1 DQSRRRRDPGRGAR
15 RTPEQ
20 ARWEVRRGPHRPD
33 REPAGGDQVAR
44 DLRGAGSRHPPSR
57 APRARGHGADEGDA
71 ALQGEGRAGVRRPRV
86 QRPVVHRTPSR
97 SRGVCTQHAAF
108 RERRDPRT
116 TSSRA
121 GDRRR
126 PALAALALFHS
137 TRDVRQGRPVRPQG
151 VRGLHHGLRSAAPYA
166 GADPVAVGRGERGDA
181 RRAEEG
187 PRGAEGEEEDQVSK
201 DLWKGRFEGGLDPK
215 VRDFTASLELDKRLA
230 SHDVRGS
237 IAHARMLGR
246 QSVISKDE
254 AAKLVRELE
263 RIAGEIEAGTFAWP
277 ADAEDVH
284 SAVERVLTERAG
296 AVGGKLHTGRSRND
310 QIALDLRLL
319 VVELLDGLDAALRSL
334 ARALVERASEESDTV
349 MPGYTHLQRAQPVS
363 LAHHLLAHVE
373 ALRRDRMRVNE
384 ARERAA
390 VSPLGAGALAG
401 VPYAIDPQAVAKELG
416 LARTFRNSIDAVADR
431 DFVAD
436 FAYVCALAAVHASR
450 FAEEL
455 VLWTSA
461 EFGFAEFSD
470 QHATG
475 SSIMPQKKNPDVAE
489 LVRGRTGRIIGDL
502 VAILTTLKGL
512 PLAYD

>member
-1 DQSRRRRDPGRGAR
+1 M
-15 RTPEQ
+15 
-20 ARWEVRRGPHRPD
+20 
-33 REPAGGDQVAR
+33 
-44 DLRGAGSRHPPSR
+44 
-57 APRARGHGADEGDA
+57 
-71 ALQGEGRAGVRRPRV
+71 
-86 QRPVVHRTPSR
+86 
-97 SRGVCTQHAAF
+97 
-108 RERRDPRT
+108 
-116 TSSRA
+116 
-121 GDRRR
+121 
-126 PALAALALFHS
+126 
-137 TRDVRQGRPVRPQG
+137 
-151 VRGLHHGLRSAAPYA
+151 
-166 GADPVAVGRGERGDA
+166 
-181 RRAEEG
+181 
-187 PRGAEGEEEDQVSK
+187 SK
-201 DLWKGRFEGGLDPK
+201 DLWKGRFEGALDPK
-215 VRDFTASLELDKRLA
+215 VRDFTASLELDKRLT

-246 QSVISKDE
+246 QNVISKDE
-254 AAKLVRELE
+254 AATIVRELE
-263 RIAGEIEAGTFAWP
+263 RIAGELKSGTFEWP

-284 SAVERVLTERAG
+284 SAVERVLTERTG

-461 EFGFAEFSD
+461 EFGFVEFSD

-502 VAILTTLKGL
+502 VAVLTTLKGL
-512 PLAYD
+512 PLAYDGDLQEHRVPLYDAAAVTPALETLALVVNGLRFDREAMRRATERGMLTATDLADHLARRGVPFREAHEIVGRLVRDRLAQKKDLANVTIDELRAVDPRFDGSAVGETDVSRSLASRSSPGGTAPERVRAAIEEARTALLA

>member
-1 DQSRRRRDPGRGAR
+1 M
-15 RTPEQ
+15 
-20 ARWEVRRGPHRPD
+20 
-33 REPAGGDQVAR
+33 
-44 DLRGAGSRHPPSR
+44 
-57 APRARGHGADEGDA
+57 
-71 ALQGEGRAGVRRPRV
+71 
-86 QRPVVHRTPSR
+86 
-97 SRGVCTQHAAF
+97 
-108 RERRDPRT
+108 
-116 TSSRA
+116 
-121 GDRRR
+121 
-126 PALAALALFHS
+126 
-137 TRDVRQGRPVRPQG
+137 
-151 VRGLHHGLRSAAPYA
+151 
-166 GADPVAVGRGERGDA
+166 
-181 RRAEEG
+181 
-187 PRGAEGEEEDQVSK
+187 SK
-201 DLWKGRFEGGLDPK
+201 DLWKGRFEGALDPR

-246 QSVISKDE
+246 QDVISKDE
-254 AAKLVRELE
+254 AATLIRELE
-263 RIAGEIEAGTFAWP
+263 RIAVEIHDGRFAWP
-277 ADAEDVH
+277 AEAEDVH
-284 SAVERVLTERAG
+284 SAIEGALTERAG
-296 AVGGKLHTGRSRND
+296 QVGGKLHTGRSRND

-319 VVELLDGLDAALRSL
+319 VVELLGDLDRALLAL
-334 ARALVERASEESDTV
+334 ARALVERASGEIDTV

-373 ALRRDRMRVNE
+373 ALRRDRVRANE

-401 VPYAIDPQAVAKELG
+401 VPYPVDPSAVADELD
-416 LARTFRNSIDAVADR
+416 LPRTFRNSIDAVADR

-470 QHATG
+470 DHATG

-489 LVRGRTGRIIGDL
+489 LVRGRAGRIIGDL

-512 PLAYD
+512 PLAYDGDLQEHRVPLYDAAAVIPALDTLALVVTGLRFDRDALRRATERGMLTATDLADHLARRGVPFREAHEIVGRLVRGRLDQKKDLAGITLGELRAVDPRFGDTAAAEIEVTRSLASRSSPGGTAPERVRAAIEEARTALRA

>member
-1 DQSRRRRDPGRGAR
+1 M
-15 RTPEQ
+15 
-20 ARWEVRRGPHRPD
+20 
-33 REPAGGDQVAR
+33 
-44 DLRGAGSRHPPSR
+44 
-57 APRARGHGADEGDA
+57 
-71 ALQGEGRAGVRRPRV
+71 
-86 QRPVVHRTPSR
+86 
-97 SRGVCTQHAAF
+97 
-108 RERRDPRT
+108 
-116 TSSRA
+116 
-121 GDRRR
+121 
-126 PALAALALFHS
+126 
-137 TRDVRQGRPVRPQG
+137 
-151 VRGLHHGLRSAAPYA
+151 
-166 GADPVAVGRGERGDA
+166 
-181 RRAEEG
+181 
-187 PRGAEGEEEDQVSK
+187 SK

-246 QSVISKDE
+246 QGVISKDE

-512 PLAYD
+512 PLAYDGDLQEHRVPLYDAAAAIPALETLAVVVKGLRFDRDAMRRASERGMLTATDLADHLARRGVPFREAHEIVGRLVRERLAQKKDLADVTIAELRAVDPRFDESAVDETDVSRSLASRSSPGGTAPERVRAAIEEARTALLA

>member
-1 DQSRRRRDPGRGAR
+1 M
-15 RTPEQ
+15 
-20 ARWEVRRGPHRPD
+20 
-33 REPAGGDQVAR
+33 
-44 DLRGAGSRHPPSR
+44 
-57 APRARGHGADEGDA
+57 
-71 ALQGEGRAGVRRPRV
+71 
-86 QRPVVHRTPSR
+86 
-97 SRGVCTQHAAF
+97 
-108 RERRDPRT
+108 
-116 TSSRA
+116 
-121 GDRRR
+121 
-126 PALAALALFHS
+126 
-137 TRDVRQGRPVRPQG
+137 
-151 VRGLHHGLRSAAPYA
+151 
-166 GADPVAVGRGERGDA
+166 
-181 RRAEEG
+181 
-187 PRGAEGEEEDQVSK
+187 SK
-201 DLWKGRFEGGLDPK
+201 DLWKGRFEGALDPK

-246 QSVISKDE
+246 QNVISKDE
-254 AAKLVRELE
+254 AATLVRELE
-263 RIAGEIEAGTFAWP
+263 RIAGELKSGTFLWP
-277 ADAEDVH
+277 VDAEDVH
-284 SAVERVLTERAG
+284 SAVEHVLTERAG

-319 VVELLDGLDAALRSL
+319 VVELLDGLDAAIRSL

-373 ALRRDRMRVNE
+373 ALRRDRMRVND

-390 VSPLGAGALAG
+390 MSPLGAGALAG

-489 LVRGRTGRIIGDL
+489 LVRGRAGRIIGDL
-502 VAILTTLKGL
+502 VAVLTTLKGL
-512 PLAYD
+512 PLAYDGDLQEHRVPLYDAAAVIPALETLAIVVGGLRFDREAMRRATERGMLTATDLADHLARRGVPFREAHEIVGRLVRERLAQKKDLAGVTLGELRAVDPRFGESAVGETDVSRSLASRSSPGGTAPERVRAAIEEARTALLA

>member
-1 DQSRRRRDPGRGAR
+1 M
-15 RTPEQ
+15 
-20 ARWEVRRGPHRPD
+20 
-33 REPAGGDQVAR
+33 
-44 DLRGAGSRHPPSR
+44 
-57 APRARGHGADEGDA
+57 
-71 ALQGEGRAGVRRPRV
+71 
-86 QRPVVHRTPSR
+86 
-97 SRGVCTQHAAF
+97 
-108 RERRDPRT
+108 
-116 TSSRA
+116 
-121 GDRRR
+121 
-126 PALAALALFHS
+126 
-137 TRDVRQGRPVRPQG
+137 
-151 VRGLHHGLRSAAPYA
+151 
-166 GADPVAVGRGERGDA
+166 
-181 RRAEEG
+181 
-187 PRGAEGEEEDQVSK
+187 SK
-201 DLWKGRFEGGLDPK
+201 DLWKGRFEGALDPK

-246 QSVISKDE
+246 QGVISKDE
-254 AAKLVRELE
+254 AATLVRELA
-263 RIAGEIEAGTFAWP
+263 RIAAELESGTFAWP

-284 SAVERVLTERAG
+284 SAVERVLTDRAG

-334 ARALVERASEESDTV
+334 ARALVERASDESDTV

-390 VSPLGAGALAG
+390 VSPRGARALAG

-416 LARTFRNSIDAVADR
+416 LARSFRNSIDAVADR

-489 LVRGRTGRIIGDL
+489 LVRGRAGRIIGDL
-502 VAILTTLKGL
+502 VAVLTTLKGL
-512 PLAYD
+512 PLAYDGDLQEHRIPLYDAAAVIPALETLALVVKGLRFDREAMRRATERGMLTATDLADHLAREGVPFREAHEIVGRLVRERLAQKKDLAGVTLGELRAVDPRFGESAVGETDISRSLASRSSPGGTAPDRVRAAIEEARIALLA

>member
-1 DQSRRRRDPGRGAR
+1 M
-15 RTPEQ
+15 
-20 ARWEVRRGPHRPD
+20 
-33 REPAGGDQVAR
+33 
-44 DLRGAGSRHPPSR
+44 
-57 APRARGHGADEGDA
+57 
-71 ALQGEGRAGVRRPRV
+71 
-86 QRPVVHRTPSR
+86 
-97 SRGVCTQHAAF
+97 
-108 RERRDPRT
+108 
-116 TSSRA
+116 
-121 GDRRR
+121 
-126 PALAALALFHS
+126 
-137 TRDVRQGRPVRPQG
+137 
-151 VRGLHHGLRSAAPYA
+151 
-166 GADPVAVGRGERGDA
+166 
-181 RRAEEG
+181 
-187 PRGAEGEEEDQVSK
+187 SK
-201 DLWKGRFEGGLDPK
+201 DLWKGRFEGALDPK

-246 QSVISKDE
+246 QGVVTKED
-254 AAKLVRELE
+254 AATLVGELE
-263 RIAGEIEAGTFAWP
+263 RIAAEIAAGTLAWP

-284 SAVERVLTERAG
+284 SAIERVLTERAG

-319 VVELLDGLDAALRSL
+319 VVEMLDQLDAALRTL
-334 ARALVERASEESDTV
+334 ARALVERAAAESDTV

-373 ALRRDRMRVNE
+373 ALRRDRVRVNE

-401 VPYAIDPQAVAKELG
+401 VPYPIDPIAVAHELG

-436 FAYVCALAAVHASR
+436 FAYVCALTAVHASR

-461 EFGFAEFSD
+461 EFAFAELAD

-489 LVRGRTGRIIGDL
+489 LVRGRAGRIIGDL

-512 PLAYD
+512 PLAYDGDLQEHRVPLYDAAAVIPALETLAIVVGGLRFDRDAMRRATERGMLTATDLADHLARQGVPFREAHEIVGRLVRARLAQQKDLAGITLAELRSVDPRFGETAVDEALVSRSLASRSSPGGTAPARVRAAIEEARAALR